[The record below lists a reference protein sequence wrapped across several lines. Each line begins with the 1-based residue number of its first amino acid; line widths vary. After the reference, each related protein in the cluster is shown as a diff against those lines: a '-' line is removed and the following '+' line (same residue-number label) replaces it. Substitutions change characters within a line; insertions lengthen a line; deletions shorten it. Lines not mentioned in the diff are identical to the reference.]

1 MCWSQQVSWGF
12 AVAEAL
18 SLLLLCRLAGGF
30 AGPVKHMRPL
40 LASIC
45 LIEVLEAFFWPTVS
59 VSSAGNRCGISCGS
73 GNRFITL
80 AIFANLSVQPLLV
93 NLAALALAKLAKAQP
108 QREAFEIT
116 SRMAAALAVCFLGA
130 LALGEIG
137 EVDIVPF
144 EATGKLGMH
153 ATETCSLL
161 GAHGHLHWVF
171 KMSAN
176 FMLPNGFAY
185 VLMMLPPLFA
195 RPWHLLAA
203 PLGAYLAIFAGLFF
217 SMGYSFEAGSVW
229 CWSAIGLHCYA
240 YIMCLFARQ
249 RRKTA
254 EVSHRRTQR
263 RNKLRRRS

>member
-1 MCWSQQVSWGF
+1 MCWSQHVSWGF
-12 AVAEAL
+12 AIAEAL
-18 SLLLLCRLAGGF
+18 SLLLLGRLAGGF
-30 AGPVKHMRPL
+30 ARPVKHMRPL

-45 LIEVLEAFFWPTVS
+45 LIELLEAFVWPAVS
-59 VSSAGNRCGISCGS
+59 VSGSCTS
-73 GNRFITL
+73 GNRFLTL
-80 AIFANLSVQPLLV
+80 AIFANLSTQPLLV
-93 NLAALALAKLAKAQP
+93 NLAALALAKHEAAQP

-116 SRMAAALAVCFLGA
+116 SRMAAALAFSFFGA
-130 LALGEIG
+130 LALGEVG

-161 GAHGHLHWVF
+161 GAHGHLHWAF
-171 KMSAN
+171 KVSAN

-185 VLMMLPPLFA
+185 ILMMLPPLFA

-217 SMGYSFEAGSVW
+217 AMGYSFEAGSVW

-240 YIMCLFARQ
+240 YCLCFFARH

-254 EVSHRRTQR
+254 ES
-263 RNKLRRRS
+263 